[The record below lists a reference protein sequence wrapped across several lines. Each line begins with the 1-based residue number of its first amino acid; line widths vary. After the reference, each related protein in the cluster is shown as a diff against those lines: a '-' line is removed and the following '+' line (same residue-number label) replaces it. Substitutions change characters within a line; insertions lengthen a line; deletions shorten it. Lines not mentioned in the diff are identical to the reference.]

1 MKGCRLLHVAV
12 ATALLLCCSVIVYGG
27 PRKKADDPV
36 MRSLKYYPKEQQA
49 TYLYTEGLKN
59 SLMFGDRERSAQ
71 LFQAAI
77 ALDSLHAPSFFEL
90 ANLNIQNPETA
101 LPYCKKAVS
110 LDSTNTWYLGLLG
123 RLYLM
128 SNSYDSALRVSQK
141 LIKMAPNNAD
151 NYLRLAALYEQQKQ
165 PFSAIAIL
173 DTAETRFGLME
184 EVARYKRQ
192 LLFQVKLYDKA
203 LNEAKELTVNF
214 PYEPMNFV
222 VLAETYAAMGRDSLA
237 LEAYEQARMLSPKN
251 TGVLIS
257 LNEFYKR
264 RGDDINYLATA
275 RLLFEADDIP
285 LDNKIEFYKEITAF
299 DDLYRTYYFQINN
312 LISDLAIRYPNDFRI
327 TQLYATHM
335 IRSGNLDGALQL
347 YKSHKTDSTHKREV
361 FTEIL
366 SMESY
371 LQRPDSVEKYANLAL
386 EIFPSDP
393 DLYLMKGF
401 GKFYFMKDYAG
412 AEKEFLTALKL
423 AQTDSL
429 RSVIY
434 CTLGDNCQRMGN
446 SKQTYAYYRKG
457 LKYDPDNSMLLNN
470 YSYYLS
476 EQNEKLQLADRMS
489 QRACELSPK
498 IPTYLDTRAWVLYR
512 LGRYAEAKT
521 LMQQAIALDSNG
533 DGKELYL
540 HYGDILYALNDTF
553 MAIFYWEKAKELG
566 YDPEQIDQRIK
577 QAKSK

>member
-1 MKGCRLLHVAV
+1 
-12 ATALLLCCSVIVYGG
+12 
-27 PRKKADDPV
+27 
-36 MRSLKYYPKEQQA
+36 
-49 TYLYTEGLKN
+49 
-59 SLMFGDRERSAQ
+59 
-71 LFQAAI
+71 
-77 ALDSLHAPSFFEL
+77 
-90 ANLNIQNPETA
+90 
-101 LPYCKKAVS
+101 
-110 LDSTNTWYLGLLG
+110 
-123 RLYLM
+123 
-128 SNSYDSALRVSQK
+128 
-141 LIKMAPNNAD
+141 MAPNNAD

-203 LNEAKELTVNF
+203 LNEAKELTINF

-347 YKSHKTDSTHKREV
+347 YKSHTTDSTPKREV